1 MTFLEIMTELERVG
15 TEKSRAIYALHG
27 ATGSYFG
34 VSPAQ
39 FARLQ
44 KKIKTDHALA
54 IELWNS
60 GNIDAHIFATMIID
74 KNSVDDKLIDSW
86 VKDIRYFALADAFV
100 SGVVAPSLFS
110 NPKMYSWITSNA
122 EYIRRCGYTLLA
134 LLAGKNESLSDD
146 EFIRHLHV
154 IGKEIQLMENRARQA
169 MYEALIAIGKRNKL
183 LNMEAMIVASQVGP
197 VYIEHGDK
205 KIKASHAMEILA
217 DKKLRATLL

>member
-15 TEKSRAIYALHG
+15 TEKLRASYALHG

-60 GNIDAHIFATMIID
+60 GNIDAQIFATMIID
-74 KNSVDDKLIDSW
+74 KNSVDEKLIDSW
-86 VKDIRYFALADAFV
+86 VKDIRYFALADALV
-100 SGVVAPSLFS
+100 HNVVIPSSF
-110 NPKMYSWITSNA
+110 ITSKMNA
-122 EYIRRCGYTLLA
+122 WTASNEEYVRRCGYTIMA

-146 EFIRHLHV
+146 EFIRRLHV

-183 LNMEAMIVASQVGP
+183 LNMEAMIVASQTGP

-217 DKKLRATLL
+217 DKKLRAMLL